1 MAIWSI
7 PVGDFVNTG
16 WCLPIPVGDGTF
28 SKIWAGLRSKNIGG
42 LRIMPRYG
50 IKNKKNRFGYRSV
63 PLRTTIGVVGT
74 TQGGERVNLFFFYDI

>member
-1 MAIWSI
+1 ME
-7 PVGDFVNTG
+7 
-16 WCLPIPVGDGTF
+16 
-28 SKIWAGLRSKNIGG
+28 G

-74 TQGGERVNLFFFYDI
+74 TQGGERVNLFFFMTYEF